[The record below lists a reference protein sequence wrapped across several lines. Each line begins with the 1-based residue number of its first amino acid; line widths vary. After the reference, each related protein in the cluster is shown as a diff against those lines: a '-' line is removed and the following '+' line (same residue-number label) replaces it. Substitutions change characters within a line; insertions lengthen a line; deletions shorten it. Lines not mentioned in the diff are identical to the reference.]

1 MSFLK
6 GQVVIQ
12 NSSSGSFLGWLGLR
26 NPHRQGA
33 GERQGAGNGNTI
45 QQSRGRLLDEI
56 SKFLLDHELDVTCGN
71 LTLAHGAFSGS
82 NPVLSR
88 KIAQRL
94 HSNMPIT
101 QAWLDEI
108 AATNEVIDKRDGI
121 EQLVAKL
128 ESTLESFSKNAATA
142 RSTTANYSD
151 ELEQHV
157 ADLVQVHETGQI
169 ISSLADLAKAML
181 ERTRKLE
188 GEMRRSEVEAKGLRH
203 NLEKARREASID
215 HLTGLPNRRSFEAVL
230 EREYR
235 EARAAVEPLVVAF
248 CDIDH
253 FKLVNDTHGHDAGD
267 RVIRLIAEMLTTIS
281 NDNCHVARHSGEE
294 FVLLFRGSS
303 PEEAY
308 QKLDRLREQM
318 AERRLINRK
327 TDNPIGQITF
337 SAGIANVFDFPDPR
351 AALKAADEALYTAKE
366 SGRNQVHIATRD
378 GLKGKAL

>member
-1 MSFLK
+1 
-6 GQVVIQ
+6 
-12 NSSSGSFLGWLGLR
+12 
-26 NPHRQGA
+26 
-33 GERQGAGNGNTI
+33 
-45 QQSRGRLLDEI
+45 
-56 SKFLLDHELDVTCGN
+56 
-71 LTLAHGAFSGS
+71 
-82 NPVLSR
+82 
-88 KIAQRL
+88 
-94 HSNMPIT
+94 MPIT

-151 ELEQHV
+151 DLEQHV

-230 EREYR
+230 EREYG

-281 NDNCHVARHSGEE
+281 NDNCHVARHGGEE